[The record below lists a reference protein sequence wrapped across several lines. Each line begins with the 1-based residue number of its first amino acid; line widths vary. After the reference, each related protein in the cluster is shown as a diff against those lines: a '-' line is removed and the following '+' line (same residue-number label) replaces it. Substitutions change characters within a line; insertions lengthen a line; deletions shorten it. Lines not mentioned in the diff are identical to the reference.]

1 MISCVIPISTALSKT
16 LGDSLNTERSKISGI
31 ITKVENVGE
40 ANVGHYLLVGFIAVI
55 YGLSIYYLL
64 PLSLLTANLS
74 LMLAIFFFIL
84 LGIILGLTM
93 ITYNFQSMLEF
104 LLLKII
110 LFWERKSMQIL
121 IVKNLIAHKLRNQLT
136 AIIYSLTLG
145 CLIFLVVMLNIE
157 ITILTTSTDIV

>member
-1 MISCVIPISTALSKT
+1 M
-16 LGDSLNTERSKISGI
+16 
-31 ITKVENVGE
+31 
-40 ANVGHYLLVGFIAVI
+40 VGFIAVI

-74 LMLAIFFFIL
+74 LMLAIFFSIL
-84 LGIILGLTM
+84 LGMILGLTM

-157 ITILTTSTDIV
+157 ITILTTDIV